1 MQWLSNISIKRP
13 IFATVLMLA
22 IVVVGITGAAQLGVD
37 RFPDVDFPVIVVLT
51 RQDGA
56 SPQEIET
63 EITDKIEEAVNTI
76 AGIDDLRSISSDG
89 VSQVV
94 VQFVLEKDIDVA
106 AQEVREK
113 VQGVIPDLP
122 KDIDVPVVTKA
133 DPDASPILYIAV
145 NAERPIREITEV
157 ADKNIKRKLE
167 NISGVGQ
174 VSIVGGR
181 ERQVNI
187 WLDPAKLRAHAL
199 TAADVQ
205 RAVQSQNLTMP
216 GGAIDVG
223 ANEVTLRIKGRVEKP
238 EAIGDLVIRDV
249 KGYPLRIRDVARVE
263 DGAEEAET
271 IAIKDGTPAVILSV
285 RKQSGGN
292 TVAVV
297 DAVRERMELIKP
309 ILPAGYTLE
318 VVRDNSETIR
328 TSVHAVEEHLVLGAI
343 FAALV
348 VLVFLGNLRSTI
360 IAAIAIPVSIIGTFA
375 LMWQQNFTL
384 NTITLLALALAVGIV
399 IDDAI
404 VVLENIFRFIDEKK
418 MKPRDAAVHATKEI
432 GLAVLATTVSLIAVF
447 LPVAYMS
454 GIVGR
459 FLNSFGLTMAFAIG
473 VSLLVSFTLTPMM
486 ASRWLKKHRP
496 IAEGG
501 RAAKKPLLERM
512 VDSFYLPIEKG
523 YVSILKWSMA
533 HRWVIVT
540 ASVLALVSVGP
551 LMKTVKKG
559 FLPTNDESQ
568 FEINV
573 RTPEGT
579 SLEATA
585 LIAERIAREVRN
597 VETVSA
603 TLMTIGDN
611 NERTPNKARVYVR
624 MVDQHFRKLSQ
635 HDVMNF
641 VRNTIVS
648 KLPKE
653 YQVDVSDVPAF
664 AMAGGSTA
672 LVQYDVSGPS
682 LERLAEINQTV
693 IDRVRKEVPGA
704 VDVTSSFIDGKPEM
718 SVVIDR
724 EKAATLGVSVADI
737 ATALRL
743 LVGGLE
749 VSTYEEK
756 SEQYEVH
763 LRAERKY
770 RADLEGLALMTVP
783 SAKVGQV
790 PLLDVVHTEE
800 NTGPALINRLNR
812 VRQITFRA
820 NPGAGYSEGDIA
832 TGVKTVIDS
841 LNLPAEYRSGPA
853 GRSKEMAK
861 AGKLF
866 LAAFILSLVFMYLV
880 LAAQFESW
888 LHPVT
893 ILLCLPL
900 TLPFALASLVIFQQQ
915 LDIYSMLGLLVL
927 FGVVKKNSI
936 LQIDHT
942 NHLRAEG
949 MDRAT
954 AIIVANKDRL
964 RPILMTT
971 FAFVAG
977 MIPLILSEGAGSG
990 NNRATAGVVV
1000 GGQMLSLLL
1009 TLLATPVAYS
1019 LFDDASQWFA
1029 RQMAR
1034 FKSDDD
1040 DDDDAQGE
1048 DITGP
1053 VTPELVETP
1062 ARPTKRD
1069 GRPPQQSVA

>member
-13 IFATVLMLA
+13 IFATVLMLT
-22 IVVVGITGAAQLGVD
+22 IVVVGITGASQLGVD
-37 RFPDVDFPVIVVLT
+37 RFPDVDFPMIVVLT
-51 RQDGA
+51 RQTGA

-89 VSQVV
+89 VSQVI

-133 DPDASPILYIAV
+133 DPDATPILYIAV
-145 NAERPIREITEV
+145 NAERPLREITEV

-187 WLDPAKLRAHAL
+187 WLDPAQLRAHAL

-223 ANEVTLRIKGRVEKP
+223 SDEVTLRIKGRVERP
-238 EAIGDLVIRDV
+238 EQIGDLVIRDV
-249 KGYPLRIRDVARVE
+249 RGYPVRIRDVARVE

-271 IAIKDGTPAVILSV
+271 VAVKDGTPAVVLSV

-297 DAVRERMELIKP
+297 DAVMERMAQIKP

-348 VLVFLGNLRSTI
+348 VLLFLGNLRSTI

-418 MKPRDAAVHATKEI
+418 MKPAEAAVHATKEI

-447 LPVAYMS
+447 LPVAYMA

-473 VSLLVSFTLTPMM
+473 ISLLVSFTLTPMM

-496 IAEGG
+496 IATTGG
-501 RAAKKPLLERM
+501 RAAQKPILERI
-512 VDSFYLPIEKG
+512 VDSFYLPIERG
-523 YVSILKWSMA
+523 YVRILEWSMA
-533 HRWVIVT
+533 HRWVIVI
-540 ASVLALVSVGP
+540 AAVGALVSVGP

-559 FLPTNDESQ
+559 FLPTNDESH

-579 SLEATA
+579 SLEATG
-585 LIAERIAREVRN
+585 IVAERIAREVRN
-597 VETVSA
+597 VETVKA

-611 NERTPNKARVYVR
+611 NERTPNKARIYVR
-624 MVDQHFRKLSQ
+624 MVDSSLRDLTQ

-641 VRNTIVS
+641 VRKTIVAKQS
-648 KLPKE
+648 KDL
-653 YQVDVSDVPAF
+653 QIDVSDVPAF
-664 AMAGGSTA
+664 AMAGGSSA

-682 LERLAEINQTV
+682 LERLAEINTTV
-693 IDRVRKEVPGA
+693 IERIKKEVPGA
-704 VDVTSSFIDGKPEM
+704 VDVTSSFIAGKPEM
-718 SVVIDR
+718 SVEIDR
-724 EKAATLGVSVADI
+724 EKAATLGVAVADI
-737 ATALRL
+737 ATAMRL

-770 RADLEGLALMTVP
+770 RADLEGMALMTVP
-783 SAKVGQV
+783 SAKVGAV
-790 PLLDVVHTEE
+790 PLLDVMHMTPD
-800 NTGPALINRLNR
+800 TGPSLINRLNR

-820 NPGAGYSEGDIA
+820 NPGAGYSEGDIMA
-832 TGVKTVIDS
+832 GVKTVIDS
-841 LNLPAEYRSGPA
+841 LKLPAEYRSGPS

-866 LAAFILSLVFMYLV
+866 LAAFLLSLVFMYLV

-900 TLPFALASLVIFQQQ
+900 TLPFALLSLVIFKQQ

-942 NHLRAEG
+942 NHLRSEG
-949 MDRAT
+949 MDRAR

-977 MIPLILSEGAGSG
+977 MIPLILSEGAGAG

-1000 GGQMLSLLL
+1000 GGQLMSLLL

-1029 RQMAR
+1029 RQLAR
-1034 FKSDDD
+1034 FKSADDEDDD
-1040 DDDDAQGE
+1040 D
-1048 DITGP
+1048 
-1053 VTPELVETP
+1053 ELVGKAHEVIEP
-1062 ARPTKRD
+1062 LRPTATREE
-1069 GRPPQQSVA
+1069 RTPQQIVA

>member
-13 IFATVLMLA
+13 IFATVLMLT
-22 IVVVGITGAAQLGVD
+22 IVVVGITGASQLGVD
-37 RFPDVDFPVIVVLT
+37 RFPDVDFPMVVVLT
-51 RQDGA
+51 RQTGA

-89 VSQVV
+89 VSQVII
-94 VQFVLEKDIDVA
+94 QFVLEKDIDVA

-133 DPDASPILYIAV
+133 DPDATPILYIAV
-145 NAERPIREITEV
+145 NAERPLREITEI

-187 WLDPAKLRAHAL
+187 WLDPAQLRAHAL

-223 ANEVTLRIKGRVEKP
+223 SDEVTLRIKGRVERP
-238 EAIGDLVIRDV
+238 EELGDLVIRDV
-249 KGYPLRIRDVARVE
+249 KGYPVRIRDVARVE
-263 DGAEEAET
+263 DGAEEADT
-271 IAIKDGTPAVILSV
+271 VAVKDGTPAVVLSV

-297 DAVRERMELIKP
+297 DAVRERMEEIKP

-318 VVRDNSETIR
+318 VVRDNSDTIR

-348 VLVFLGNLRSTI
+348 VLLFLGNLRSTI

-418 MKPRDAAVHATKEI
+418 MKPREAAVHATKEI
-432 GLAVLATTVSLIAVF
+432 GLAVLATTISLIAVF

-486 ASRWLKKHRP
+486 ASRWLKKQRP
-496 IAEGG
+496 VASSGGG
-501 RAAKKPLLERM
+501 RVAQKAILERI
-512 VDSFYLPIEKG
+512 VDSFYLPMERV
-523 YVSILKWSMA
+523 YVRVLTWSMA

-540 ASVLALVSVGP
+540 ASVAALASVGP
-551 LMKTVKKG
+551 LMSTVKKG

-573 RTPEGT
+573 RTPEGM
-579 SLEATA
+579 SLEATS
-585 LIAERIAREVRN
+585 LIAERIARDVRK
-597 VETVSA
+597 VETVQA

-611 NERTPNKARVYVR
+611 NERTPNKARIYVR
-624 MVDQHFRKLSQ
+624 MVDSAERKLTQ

-641 VRNTIVS
+641 VRQTIVA
-648 KLPKE
+648 KQGKDL
-653 YQVDVSDVPAF
+653 QIDVSDVPAF
-664 AMAGGSTA
+664 AMAGGSSA
-672 LVQYDVSGPS
+672 LVNYDVSGPS
-682 LERLAEINQTV
+682 LERLQEINDTV
-693 IDRVRKEVPGA
+693 IERVRKEVPGA
-704 VDVTSSFIDGKPEM
+704 VDVTSSFITGKPEM
-718 SVVIDR
+718 AVEIDR
-724 EKAATLGVSVADI
+724 EKAATLGVAVSDI
-737 ATALRL
+737 ATAMRL

-783 SAKVGQV
+783 STKVGAV
-790 PLLDVVHTEE
+790 PLLDVVRMESD
-800 NTGPALINRLNR
+800 TGPSLINRLNR

-820 NPGAGYSEGDIA
+820 NPGAGYSEGDVA
-832 TGVKTVIDS
+832 AGMKKVIDS
-841 LNLPAEYRSGPA
+841 MNLPAEYRSAPS

-866 LAAFILSLVFMYLV
+866 LAAFVLSLVFMYLV

-888 LHPVT
+888 LHPIT

-900 TLPFALASLVIFQQQ
+900 TLPFALLSLVIFQQQ

-942 NHLRAEG
+942 NHLRGEG

-977 MIPLILSEGAGSG
+977 MVPLILSEGAGAG

-1000 GGQMLSLLL
+1000 GGQLMSLLL

-1034 FKSDDD
+1034 FKSSDDD
-1040 DDDDAQGE
+1040 EEDHGVPAAQVIE
-1048 DITGP
+1048 P
-1053 VTPELVETP
+1053 R
-1062 ARPTKRD
+1062 RPPNREE
-1069 GRPPQQSVA
+1069 RPPQQSVA